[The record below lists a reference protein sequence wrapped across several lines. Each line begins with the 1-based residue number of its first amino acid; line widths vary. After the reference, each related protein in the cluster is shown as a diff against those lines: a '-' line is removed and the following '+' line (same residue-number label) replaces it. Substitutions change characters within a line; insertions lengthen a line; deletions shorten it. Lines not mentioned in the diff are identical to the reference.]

1 MTDERGVALVV
12 ALLAMVLVAALG
24 VALSLVTSAEGRIAA
39 HYGSGVEALHAADA
53 AIELA
58 VLDLER
64 LSDWN
69 TALEGMATASVID
82 GSPGLRTLPD
92 GSTLDLPQATA
103 LLACGKPACSGADL
117 DAITPDRPW
126 GANNPRWQL
135 FAHGYLTDAAPSVT
149 VDSAVYVVVW
159 VADDALENDGRPWLD
174 GDETA
179 GTNPGAGLVQLLAR
193 AYGPTGVRR
202 GVEVTLARTGG
213 RVRALSWRETR

>member
-1 MTDERGVALVV
+1 VTDERGVALVV

-92 GSTLDLPQATA
+92 GST
-103 LLACGKPACSGADL
+103 CR
-117 DAITPDRPW
+117 RPPPSLRVVS
-126 GANNPRWQL
+126 PR
-135 FAHGYLTDAAPSVT
+135 V
-149 VDSAVYVVVW
+149 AVRIW
-159 VADDALENDGRPWLD
+159 MRSRR
-174 GDETA
+174 T
-179 GTNPGAGLVQLLAR
+179 
-193 AYGPTGVRR
+193 GPGVRTTR
-202 GVEVTLARTGG
+202 GGSSLRTG
-213 RVRALSWRETR
+213 T